1 MNLSQ
6 LRPAKGSNKKKKRI
20 GRGEGSG
27 TGVTAGRGNK
37 GYGSRAGSKKRAW
50 FEGGQMPLQRR
61 LPKYGFNRPEKVVY
75 QVINVGDLARLENQ
89 ETITKEDLLKS
100 GLIRKKN
107 VPVKLLGEGEIDRKV
122 NIQVDAVSK
131 SAKEKIEK
139 GGGVVTLT

>member
-61 LPKYGFNRPEKVVY
+61 LPKYGFNRPQKVVF
-75 QVINVGDLARLENQ
+75 QVVNIRDLDRLQNQ

-107 VPVKLLGEGEIDRKV
+107 VPVKLLGEGEIDRKI

-131 SAKEKIEK
+131 TAKEKIEK

>member
-1 MNLSQ
+1 
-6 LRPAKGSNKKKKRI
+6 
-20 GRGEGSG
+20 
-27 TGVTAGRGNK
+27 
-37 GYGSRAGSKKRAW
+37 
-50 FEGGQMPLQRR
+50 MPLQRR

-75 QVINVGDLARLENQ
+75 QVINVGDLARLEKQ

>member
-61 LPKYGFNRPEKVVY
+61 LPKYGFNRPQKVIF
-75 QVINVGDLARLENQ
+75 QVVNIRDLDRLQNQ

-107 VPVKLLGEGEIDRKV
+107 VPVKLLGEGEIDRKI

-131 SAKEKIEK
+131 TAKEKIEK

>member
-6 LRPAKGSNKKKKRI
+6 LRPAKGANKKKKRI

-61 LPKYGFNRPEKVVY
+61 LPKYGFNRPQKVVY
-75 QVINVGDLARLENQ
+75 QVINISDLARLESL

>member
-75 QVINVGDLARLENQ
+75 QVINVGDLARLEKQ

>member
-6 LRPAKGSNKKKKRI
+6 LRPAKGATKKRKRI

-27 TGVTAGRGNK
+27 HGVTAGRGNK
-37 GYGSRAGSKKRAW
+37 GYGSRSGSKKRAW

-61 LPKYGFNRPEKVVY
+61 LPKFGFKNFNRVVY
-75 QVINVGDLARLENQ
+75 QVVNVGDLARLPEQ
-89 ETITKEDLLKS
+89 ETITKEDLFKS

-107 VPVKLLGEGEIDRKV
+107 QPVKLLGDGTIERKI

-139 GGGVVTLT
+139 VGGVVTLT

>member
-6 LRPAKGSNKKKKRI
+6 LRPAKGATKNRKRI

-27 TGVTAGRGNK
+27 QGVTAGRGNK
-37 GYGSRAGSKKRAW
+37 GYRSRSGAKRRAW

-61 LPKYGFNRPEKVVY
+61 LPKFGFKNINKVVF
-75 QVINVGDLARLENQ
+75 QVVNVGDLAKIADQ
-89 ETITKEDLLKS
+89 ETITKEDLLKA

-107 VPVKLLGEGEIDRKV
+107 QPVKLLGDGDIDRKIS
-122 NIQVDAVSK
+122 IQVDAVSK

-139 GGGVVTLT
+139 VGGVVTLT

>member
-1 MNLSQ
+1 MDLSQ
-6 LRPAKGSNKKKKRI
+6 LRPAKGATKNRKRI

-27 TGVTAGRGNK
+27 QGVTAGKGNK
-37 GYGSRAGSKKRAW
+37 GERSRSGSKRRAW

-61 LPKYGFNRPEKVVY
+61 LPKFGFKNINKVVF
-75 QVINVGDLARLENQ
+75 QVVNVGDLAKLTDQ
-89 ETITKEDLLKS
+89 ETITKEELFKS

-107 VPVKLLGEGEIDRKV
+107 QPVKLLGDGEIDRKI

-139 GGGVVTLT
+139 VGGVVTLT